1 LAELGSIWL
10 LLFVIGGLYLL
21 IRGADHLVDGSS
33 ALALKMGVSPLLIGL
48 TLVAFGTSAPELA
61 TCLRAVTLQGEL
73 APGSLPGPSQLA
85 LGNVVGSNICNLAF
99 VLGAT
104 ILLVRITVDSSL
116 LRRELPFL
124 LVLTIGFVTLV
135 QTVGLTRGG
144 GIGLLVAFLAFCVWS
159 SHESIKQRRAA
170 KAGRDAAAATDDV
183 DVEALQL
190 MDSSAAVGLIVLGL
204 VVLTTGAELLVLSA
218 GALATRLHVPQEFIG
233 LSIVALGTSLPELA
247 TTLVAARKGTLELGL
262 GAVIGSNVFNIG
274 LVVGLP
280 ATLHAWPIDSE
291 AIAFD
296 MGVMLALT
304 FLVGVVALWR
314 RGLGRRLG
322 FVLLASY
329 AAYVTVLLV
338 GVLRPAS

>member
-1 LAELGSIWL
+1 MAELGSVWL
-10 LLFVIGGLYLL
+10 LLFVIAGLYLL

-33 ALALKMGVSPLLIGL
+33 AIALRLGVSPLLIGL

-61 TCLRAVTLQGEL
+61 TCLRAVINQSDLPLGAL
-73 APGSLPGPSQLA
+73 AGPSQLA

-104 ILLVRITVDSSL
+104 IILVRITVDSSL

-124 LVLTIGFVTLV
+124 LALTIGFVALV
-135 QTVGLTRGG
+135 QTVGLTRGS
-144 GIGLLVAFLAFCVWS
+144 GLVLLAAFLAFCAWS
-159 SHESIKQRRAA
+159 GHESIKQRRAA
-170 KAGRDAAAATDDV
+170 KADRAEALTSEEV

-190 MDSSAAVGLIVLGL
+190 LDGWTALGFIALGL
-204 VVLTTGAELLVLSA
+204 VILTSGAELLVLSA
-218 GALATRLHVPQEFIG
+218 GALAVRLHVPQEAIG

-280 ATLHAWPIDSE
+280 AVLYHWPVDAA
-291 AIAFD
+291 AIRFD
-296 MGVMLALT
+296 MGVMLGLT
-304 FLVGVVALWR
+304 FLVAIVAFAR
-314 RGLGRRLG
+314 GGLGKRLG
-322 FVLLASY
+322 VLLLASY
-329 AAYVTVLLV
+329 GAYITVLLV
-338 GVLRPAS
+338 EVLQTAS